1 MPSSRRG
8 VAIAVSAAILC
19 AHTAPLSATGS
30 RLPQD
35 KRHIDGC
42 IGAALAAHPGI
53 VEKVAILDD
62 GDSMRVRV
70 YLHQTGSQAEW
81 IAVCDGKTG
90 KILKSVVVD
99 DS

>member
-1 MPSSRRG
+1 
-8 VAIAVSAAILC
+8 
-19 AHTAPLSATGS
+19 
-30 RLPQD
+30 
-35 KRHIDGC
+35 
-42 IGAALAAHPGI
+42 
-53 VEKVAILDD
+53 
-62 GDSMRVRV
+62 MRVRV